1 MKFIYTYLLEMYEIY
16 DFDFL
21 SKNIQKQ
28 RVF

>member
-1 MKFIYTYLLEMYEIY
+1 MKFIYTYLLDMYEIY

>member
-1 MKFIYTYLLEMYEIY
+1 MKFINTYLLDMHEIY

>member
-1 MKFIYTYLLEMYEIY
+1 MKFINTYLLDMYEIY

>member
-1 MKFIYTYLLEMYEIY
+1 MKFIYTYLLDMYKIY

-28 RVF
+28 RAF